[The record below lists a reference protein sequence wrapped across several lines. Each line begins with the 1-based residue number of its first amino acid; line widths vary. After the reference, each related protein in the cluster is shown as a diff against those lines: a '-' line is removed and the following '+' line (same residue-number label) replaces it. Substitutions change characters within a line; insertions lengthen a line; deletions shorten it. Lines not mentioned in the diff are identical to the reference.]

1 MLKGRRAWAKR
12 MRKEG
17 LMQFLRWGCL
27 GGFGFMLSLLSPSG
41 AIAAEK
47 VYASY
52 GFIELT
58 ILVKDLEIYAN
69 SGRLSPALQA
79 YAKYLKPDQ
88 LKNLREALKK
98 RIDLSGQVVSQFL
111 YTPTGEKLL
120 ERASTLV
127 KARSKVS
134 SVQALRSAMILSAND
149 PDGLT
154 VLRMLQNY
162 PDAGIQLDVAQGL
175 EVFQG
180 IRTLV
185 QQTNTA
191 ISLVNQQAEVAAKSL
206 PVAKRK
212 DLAALSRAGTFAWE
226 MIPLSLADNR
236 PQRLEMSGKVR
247 EYLADVYLPKPGNV
261 RPQPV
266 VVISHGLGSGR
277 TSFRYFAEHLASH
290 GYVVA
295 VPEHPGSSNRQLEAL
310 VEGKAADISSP
321 TEFLDRPADV
331 SYLLDELMRLN
342 QTDDRFKD
350 RLNLKQVG
358 VMGQSFGGNTALALV
373 GAKFDFKRLQEGC
386 GSKLSKSLNLSLLLQ
401 CQVQQLPQKNY
412 ALQDSRV
419 KAAIA
424 VNPIGATVFGPE
436 GFRAINKPLMMISS
450 SADAIALPLPEQI
463 EPFTWLSN
471 IEKRLILVNGA
482 THFSTIDEVQPTEK
496 VFVTPQELIG
506 RTPDVARLYM
516 RALGLAFFQTYVKQ
530 QPKTS
535 VFLTP
540 ASIQSQSLQPL
551 ALRGVTSLSVET
563 LEQMKNAL
571 W

>member
-1 MLKGRRAWAKR
+1 VKK
-12 MRKEG
+12 KG
-17 LMQFLRWGCL
+17 LMQSLVWGCL
-27 GGFGFMLSLLSPSG
+27 SGFGFTVSLLAPPA

-58 ILVKDLEIYAN
+58 ILVKDLENYAKF
-69 SGRLSPALQA
+69 GRLSPALQA

-88 LKNLREALKK
+88 LQNLRDALKK
-98 RIDLSGQVVSQFL
+98 RIDLSSQVVSQFL

-120 ERASTLV
+120 ERASALV

-134 SVQALRSAMILSAND
+134 SVQALRSAIILSAND
-149 PDGLT
+149 PEGLT
-154 VLRMLQNY
+154 VLKMLQNY
-162 PDAGIQLDVAQGL
+162 PDNGIQLDVAQGI
-175 EVFQG
+175 EVFQS
-180 IRTLV
+180 IQTLV

-191 ISLVNQQAEVAAKSL
+191 ISLVNRQAEVAAQSVPL
-206 PVAKRK
+206 PRRQE
-212 DLAALSRAGTFAWE
+212 LAAMSQGGTYSWDA
-226 MIPLSLADNR
+226 IPLSLVDNR
-236 PQRLEMSGKVR
+236 PQRLAFSGKVR
-247 EYLADVYLPKPGNV
+247 EYLADLYLPKFV
-261 RPQPV
+261 DARPHPIV
-266 VVISHGLGSGR
+266 IISHGLGSGR
-277 TSFRYFAEHLASH
+277 RSFKYFAEHLASH
-290 GYVVA
+290 GYAVA

-310 VEGKAADISSP
+310 VAGRASDVSSP
-321 TEFLDRPADV
+321 TEFLDRPMDV
-331 SYLLDELMRLN
+331 SYLLDELTRLN
-342 QTDDRFKD
+342 RTDNRFKG
-350 RLNLKQVG
+350 RLNLRQVG

-373 GAKFDFKRLQEGC
+373 GAKFDFQRLKEGC

-424 VNPIGATVFGPE
+424 VNPIGATVFGPQ
-436 GFRAINKPLMMISS
+436 GFKSINKPLMIVSGSS
-450 SADAIALPLPEQI
+450 DAIAPPLAEQI
-463 EPFTWLSN
+463 EPFTWLPAL
-471 IEKRLILVNGA
+471 EKRLILVNGA

-496 VFVTPQELIG
+496 VFVTPKELVG

-516 RALGLAFFQTYVKQ
+516 RALGLSFFQTHVKQ
-530 QPKTS
+530 QPKSS

-540 ASIQSQSLQPL
+540 ASIQAQSLQPL
-551 ALRGVTSLSVET
+551 ALRGVASLSVEA